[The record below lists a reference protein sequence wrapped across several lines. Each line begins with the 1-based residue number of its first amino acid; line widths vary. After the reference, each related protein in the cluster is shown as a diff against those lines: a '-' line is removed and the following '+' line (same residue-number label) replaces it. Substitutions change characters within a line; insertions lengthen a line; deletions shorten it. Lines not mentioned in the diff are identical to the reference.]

1 MYAPDVT
8 TTTHENDTNANSTDL
23 MRLVHVTL
31 PENNKNSK
39 SEVFIPEELI
49 SHTQSGIRKVHTSAL
64 DIIQPRAFEKTLTS
78 LEAAEKKKSADGKP
92 NPEHED
98 SDAEEHEDDLVQS
111 VWLLCESLC
120 DVTLC

>member
-1 MYAPDVT
+1 M
-8 TTTHENDTNANSTDL
+8 DL
-23 MRLVHVTL
+23 MSLVHVTL
-31 PENNKNSK
+31 PENTKSSN

-49 SHTQSGIRKVHTSAL
+49 SYTQSGIRKVHTGTL

-98 SDAEEHEDDLVQS
+98 TDLEEHEEDLVQI
-111 VWLLCESLC
+111 VCIYVIFVCNVLHYLGR
-120 DVTLC
+120 